1 MGQRKTLRQIL
12 ELLPELVKDV
22 RACEESLID
31 GKQYARRSYVRSL
44 LAMIEGTVHCI
55 KELEF
60 AELYARERPHI
71 PTLVALKEVVFDIDK
86 HGKVKENVKYV
97 NSASNLLF
105 VVNMFYSIFK
115 KQLDLGIGTSKW
127 DNFKTAIKIRNRITH
142 PKETGDL
149 TVSETELSV
158 MKDVNEWFNGIIK
171 DVIEHVANY
180 YK

>member
-1 MGQRKTLRQIL
+1 MGQRKTPKQIL
-12 ELLPELVKDV
+12 EPLTDLVKDV
-22 RACEESLID
+22 DACEKSLVD
-31 GKQYARRSYVRSL
+31 GNQHAQRSYVRSL
-44 LAMIEGTVHCI
+44 VAMIEGTIHCV

-60 AELYARERPHI
+60 AELYARKKTDI
-71 PTLVALKEVVFDIDK
+71 PTLVALKEVVFDIDEN
-86 HGKVKENVKYV
+86 GKIKKKEKYV
-97 NSASNLLF
+97 NPASNLRF
-105 VVNMFYSIFK
+105 VVNMFNSIFG

-142 PKETGDL
+142 PKETNDL
-149 TVSETELSV
+149 SVSETELSV